1 MLDTIR
7 KPPVLVLFTLILL
20 AGYLSENLGIAL
32 LLCVLILVFMNWFY
46 KSLLAPIKQ
55 VRRALSGIKAG
66 HYSKSIPIIGPQWL
80 REMLSEME
88 AVKTVLNQEIN
99 RVKNSLDATDQV
111 LFNITEGV
119 ITVDN
124 KMNITAVNP
133 SAENYLS
140 IVEAD
145 VKGKSLFGIVR
156 QTTLQK
162 MLQNTIRD
170 KTWNEDNIDINLN
183 QQQLHFQCHTVPL
196 LTQDQEINGVL
207 VFFIDITKRK
217 KFDNL
222 RKEFVANVSH
232 ELKTPITLIRG
243 TVETLLHSQKLDSE
257 QSQRL
262 LKMCLRHSDR
272 LDAIVNDLLSLS
284 KIENKPENFEKVN
297 FNLEETI
304 THIIELCSTKAELK
318 NIKIERECTVL
329 NIVANQALLEQAIIN
344 LTDNAIKYSPE
355 NSTVKIKIDSDNLYV
370 RIHVIDEGQGISPLH
385 HSRIFERFYRVDI
398 ARSRDMGG
406 TGLGLA
412 IVKHIVNLHQGDVT
426 LNSDI
431 GKGSEFIIQIP
442 KQIK

>member
-1 MLDTIR
+1 
-7 KPPVLVLFTLILL
+7 
-20 AGYLSENLGIAL
+20 
-32 LLCVLILVFMNWFY
+32 MNWFNTA
-46 KSLLAPIKQ
+46 LLGPIIQ
-55 VRRALSGIKAG
+55 VRRALVGIKSG
-66 HYSKSIPIIGPQWL
+66 HYAKSIPIIGPKWL
-80 REMLSEME
+80 RELLREME
-88 AVKTVLNQEIN
+88 GVKTVLHQEVD

-111 LFNITEGV
+111 LFSITEGV

-133 SAENYLS
+133 SAETYLT

-145 VKGKSLFGIVR
+145 VIGKSLFGIVR
-156 QTTLQK
+156 QTDLQN
-162 MLQNTIRD
+162 MLQNTINE
-170 KTWNEDNIDINLN
+170 KTWNEDIIDISHN

-196 LTQDQEINGVL
+196 LTQQKELNGVL

-243 TVETLLHSQKLDSE
+243 TVETLLHAQKLDTD

-284 KIENKPENFEKVN
+284 TIENKPENFEKTEI
-297 FNLEETI
+297 NLEETI
-304 THIIELCSTKAELK
+304 THIIEMCSTKAELR
-318 NIKIERECTVL
+318 NIKIERECTVASV
-329 NIVANQALLEQAIIN
+329 VANQPLLEQAIIN

-355 NSTVKIKIDSDNLYV
+355 NSTVTLKIDEDNLYV
-370 RIHVIDEGQGISPLH
+370 RIHVKDQGQGISPLH

-412 IVKHIVNLHQGDVT
+412 IVKHIVNLHKGDVA
-426 LNSDI
+426 LNSDV
-431 GKGSEFIIQIP
+431 GQGSEFIIQLP
-442 KQIK
+442 K